1 MDDNVYHN
9 DKNIDNNYD
18 NVDNVDNNDDDSD
31 DNGDNDLLLV
41 LVCLPLKVN
50 TMVIL
55 MIMLITMTMMLLMI
69 IHPPLV
75 LCLSSMLL
83 LQMAK
88 LFSFSWEF
96 GPELC
101 KLVRKGSAAAVFC
114 ILVIDRSTNV
124 KICNRVKTSS
134 LFFAIGKMNDRSIM
148 TSQKLVRVRNCHR
161 KQ

>member
-1 MDDNVYHN
+1 
-9 DKNIDNNYD
+9 
-18 NVDNVDNNDDDSD
+18 
-31 DNGDNDLLLV
+31 
-41 LVCLPLKVN
+41 
-50 TMVIL
+50 
-55 MIMLITMTMMLLMI
+55 
-69 IHPPLV
+69 
-75 LCLSSMLL
+75 MLL

-114 ILVIDRSTNV
+114 ILVNDRSTNV
-124 KICNRVKTSS
+124 KTCNRVKTSS

-148 TSQKLVRVRNCHR
+148 TSQKLVRVRNCHQ